1 MNPAHA
7 KGAVAAGLS
16 SAAPWPVFDDE
27 MVAAAE
33 RVLRSGRV
41 NYWTGEE
48 GKSFEKEFAAY
59 VGAPHAVAV
68 ANGTL
73 ALELALDALNIG
85 PGDDVLVTP
94 RTFVASAS
102 CIVSRGA
109 RPVFADVDR
118 DSGCVTAA
126 TLRAALTPRTRAVI
140 VVHLGGWP
148 CDMDP
153 ILDWARERK
162 LAVVE
167 DVAQALGG
175 TYKGRPLGTIG
186 DVGCFSFCQD
196 KILTTAGEGGMIV
209 AREASTWEKLWSAKD
224 HGKSYDACFRRSHPP
239 GFRWLHE
246 TIGTNARM
254 TEVQSAI
261 GRVALRRLPGWL
273 DTRRRHAG
281 RMTDALSLFPALRV
295 PAAPAGHAWYK
306 HYAYARSQG
315 ERDRLL
321 GALEAAGVPAFTGS
335 CGEVYLEKA
344 FEGFRPAHR
353 LPVAKELGETSL
365 MFLVHPTLTEAHVS
379 ETIRRISEVMAAGPG

>member
-1 MNPAHA
+1 MTQGGNTIT
-7 KGAVAAGLS
+7 AGLS
-16 SAAPWPVFDDE
+16 SAAPWPHFDDE

-33 RVLRSGRV
+33 RVLRSGKV
-41 NYWTGEE
+41 NSWTGEE
-48 GKSFEKEFAAY
+48 GKGFEKEFAAY
-59 VGAPHAVAV
+59 LGVPHAVAL

-73 ALELALDALNIG
+73 ALELALDALGIG

-94 RTFVASAS
+94 RTFVASVS
-102 CIVSRGA
+102 CVVTRGA

-118 DSGCVTAA
+118 DSGCVTAD
-126 TLRAALTPRTRAVI
+126 TLRAALTPKTRAAV

-153 ILDWARERK
+153 ILALARERNFK
-162 LAVVE
+162 VVE

-175 TYKGRPLGTIG
+175 TYKGRALGTIG

-209 AREASTWEKLWSAKD
+209 TRDPALWERLWASKD

-246 TIGTNARM
+246 SFGTNARL
-254 TEVQSAI
+254 TEVQSAV
-261 GRVALRRLPGWL
+261 GRVALRRLPAWL
-273 DTRRRHAG
+273 DTRRRHAA
-281 RMTDALSLFPALRV
+281 RLTAALSTLPSLHV
-295 PAAPAGHAWYK
+295 PSAPAGHAWYK
-306 HYAYARSQG
+306 FYAYTKPGLDRDGLLAR
-315 ERDRLL
+315 L
-321 GALEAAGVPAFTGS
+321 ATANVPVFSGS

-344 FEGFRPAHR
+344 FDGLRPASR

-365 MFLVHPTLTEAHVS
+365 MFLVHPTLGDRDIDAVLQNFS
-379 ETIRRISEVMAAGPG
+379 AVLGPPSR

>member
-1 MNPAHA
+1 MNP
-7 KGAVAAGLS
+7 VAAS
-16 SAAPWPVFDDE
+16 PWPAFDDE

-33 RVLRSGRV
+33 RVLRSGKV

-48 GKSFEKEFAAY
+48 GKSFEKEFAAFL
-59 VGAPHAVAV
+59 GAPHAVAV

-73 ALELALDALNIG
+73 ALELALDALGIG

-102 CIVSRGA
+102 CVVTRGA

-126 TLRAALTPRTRAVI
+126 TLRAALTPNTKALLL
-140 VVHLGGWP
+140 VHLGGWP

-153 ILDWARERK
+153 ILELARERNLK
-162 LAVVE
+162 VVE

-175 TYKGRPLGTIG
+175 TYQGRALGTMG

-209 AREASTWEKLWSAKD
+209 TRDAGLWDRMWAAKD
-224 HGKSYDACFRRSHPP
+224 HGKSHDACFRREHPP

-246 TIGTNARM
+246 SFGTNARL
-254 TEVQSAI
+254 TEIQSAV

-273 DTRRRHAG
+273 DIRRRHAA
-281 RMTDALSLFPALRV
+281 RLTEALSKLPAVRV

-306 HYAYARSQG
+306 YYAYARNGAQ
-315 ERDRLL
+315 RDRLL
-321 GALEAAGVPAFTGS
+321 AGFEAAGVPAFSGS

-344 FEGFRPAHR
+344 FEGLRPARR
-353 LPVAKELGETSL
+353 LPAARELGETSL
-365 MFLVHPTLTEAHVS
+365 MFLVHPTLTEAQVS
-379 ETIRRISEVMAAGPG
+379 ETIRRISGVIASDPG